1 MTSHTESPSTEPA
14 LAWRDVRITYTTSRG
29 DDTEVVAVDGVDLA
43 VEPGGTVGIAGESGC
58 GKSTLAMS
66 ALRLLPRNAT
76 VTGTVE
82 LGGEDLT
89 AMRWGRLRAVRWT
102 QGAIVFQGAMNS
114 LNPVRTVGWQITE
127 ALELHGTSATASAS
141 ARAARV
147 PRRCWRWSTVAG
159 PEARS
164 PTRTSCP
171 AARSSGS

>member
-1 MTSHTESPSTEPA
+1 MTSPTESPSTEPA

-76 VTGTVE
+76 LDRAPSSSTARTS
-82 LGGEDLT
+82 T

-102 QGAIVFQGAMNS
+102 QGAIVFQGAMHS
-114 LNPVRTVGWQITE
+114 LNPVRTVGRQIAE
-127 ALELHGTSATASAS
+127 AIELHGTRPPRSAT
-141 ARAARV
+141 ARAARIAAAGA
-147 PRRCWRWSTVAG
+147 WSTSR
-159 PEARS
+159 PRS
-164 PTRTSCP
+164 RRPTRTSCP